1 MTDAQAQPTTP
12 PPVPAPVVTDEN
24 RVMAL
29 VVYGLY
35 LAAVVSGGIAG
46 VAGVIVAYIKRGEAR
61 GTIWESHFENQIS
74 AFWVWLALFVV
85 GCATF
90 WILGLGFVIMGIAF
104 VWFLYRTIK
113 GLIAALDWKPYV

>member
-1 MTDAQAQPTTP
+1 MTDVQAQPTAP
-12 PPVPAPVVTDEN
+12 APVPAPLATDEN
-24 RVMAL
+24 RVMAI

-61 GTIWESHFENQIS
+61 GTIWESHFDNQIS

-85 GCATF
+85 GCLTAIF
-90 WILGLGFVIMGIAF
+90 IFGFAIIGIAF
-104 VWFLYRTIK
+104 LWFLYRSIK
-113 GLIAALDWKPYV
+113 GLIFAIDSKPYV